1 MIITKNFTKIFNHGV
16 IVEKRI
22 KIRDIAQ
29 RSGVSVSTVSL
40 ILNNK
45 PGISEESRVRVL
57 EVADEMGYPLKHT
70 PGPARTPSLG
80 TIGMVVKIDPDL
92 PPQANPFYSKVIA
105 GIEDACRQRGINL
118 LFAALPVDENNRP
131 VEIPQILS
139 NGLVDGALM
148 VGTCIDEN
156 FKLPSGRR
164 RIPIVLVDGYSN
176 TDAYDSVVSDNFRA
190 AYEAVEYLIG
200 MGHRQIGLVG
210 SADSCYPSLK
220 ERRNGYLRALKENG
234 SAEVYTANFNLNK
247 SKGFQE
253 TRQLLEDHP
262 EISALCCVNDDT
274 GAAAIRAAQSL
285 GRRVPEDLSII
296 GYDDTYIAANTQPPL
311 TTMHVDTVA
320 MGRAAVH
327 LLSLR
332 IENPE
337 SARMTLTIH
346 SKMVERESVQKFN
359 R

>member
-1 MIITKNFTKIFNHGV
+1 MD
-16 IVEKRI
+16 KRI

-29 RSGVSVSTVSL
+29 RSGFSVSTVSL

-45 PGISEESRVRVL
+45 PGISEETRARVL
-57 EVADEMGYPLKHT
+57 EAADELGYPLKLT
-70 PGPARTPSLG
+70 PGLGRTPALA
-80 TIGMVVKIDPDL
+80 TVGMLVKIDPDM

-105 GIEDACRQRGINL
+105 GIEDACRQRGISL

-131 VEIPQILS
+131 VEVPQILS
-139 NGLVDGALM
+139 NELVDGVLM

-156 FKLPSGRR
+156 FKPPSGRR
-164 RIPIVLVDGYSN
+164 KAPIVLVDGYSDTEN
-176 TDAYDSVVSDNFRA
+176 YDSVVSDNFRA

-200 MGHRQIGLVG
+200 MGHRHIGLIG
-210 SADSCYPSLK
+210 SDEDTFPSLK

-234 SAEVYTANFNLNK
+234 IADVYAANFNLNK

-253 TRQLLEDHP
+253 TRRLLEDHAQ
-262 EISALCCVNDDT
+262 ISALFCVNDDA

-285 GRRVPEDLSII
+285 GRRVPEEMSII
-296 GYDDTYIAANTQPPL
+296 GYDDTYIAANTQPAL

-327 LLSLR
+327 LLALR
-332 IENPE
+332 LEYRD

-346 SKMVERESVQKFN
+346 PKLVERESVKAFN